1 MKLNQNDYSMY
12 TYSFE
17 RLAVWI
23 ESKELTKTIYKITTS
38 FPDSERFGLTS
49 QLRRASVSI
58 CSNIAEGPTRNT
70 SKDKAHF
77 LTIAYG
83 STIEVLNQVIISFEL
98 LFISEK
104 TYLLLRSE
112 LESISNKINALRN
125 YQLNQQP
132 KP

>member
-1 MKLNQNDYSMY
+1 MY

-17 RLAVWI
+17 KLAVWV
-23 ESKELTKTIYKITTS
+23 ESKELTKTIYKTTAS

-58 CSNIAEGPTRNT
+58 CSNIAEGSTRNT

-98 LFISEK
+98 LFISEE

-132 KP
+132 KS